1 VKISEYGNGWVRD
14 DHPAAAGATSR
25 TLSNDTSLPAEKL
38 EALSELGRQALDLAQ
53 HGYYVLPC
61 SPRGK
66 VPLLPRAH
74 GKGSRCTGE
83 CGMDGHGVYD
93 ATNDPQRIER
103 WWLAH
108 PDANPAIACGP
119 SGLVVVDSD
128 AAGEFERLCTDLGQ
142 VRPETYQVTTAKGE
156 HRWFRQPDG
165 GRIGNPKGLRDRGYQ
180 IDLKGDGGYV
190 MAPGAIHE
198 TGAVYNGTG
207 PTPDPGMLP
216 ELPSWVA
223 AQALSGG
230 EDRPVSRIGEP
241 LGDRGAW
248 AAMTYEVDAV
258 LNAKPGDRNNR
269 LRDAAGNL
277 GQIVGAGALD
287 ERTVRGLLTS
297 AALRNGLTEAEIAAT
312 VEHNLI
318 KGMAEGRPMASP
330 DDEREHRIREAV
342 ERLRVN
348 EAARQRLA
356 AESAE
361 GVELPELVSLDKL
374 LAETPDTTPWLLDRL
389 WKRGGKVLNLGGKKS
404 GKTVLTGNLV
414 RSLVGGSPFLDEFAV
429 RTDLVGRLYVADF
442 EMSRDQLRD
451 WYRDWA
457 VEQADRVSIDPL
469 RGLASTFDIRVPAV
483 RTRWA
488 DRVRG
493 NDTVIIDPLAPIL
506 AALGIEENSNGVA
519 QFLEALDELMREAGV
534 SQYLVTHH
542 MGWED
547 TRARGH
553 SSLEGWPDGVWYIRR
568 DRSDD
573 PTEDDYGTRAPRFF
587 SAEGRD
593 IYVPEALLTFDGS
606 ARRLGYQGATTRA
619 GSRQQREQVADQ
631 KAIQTVLRAVDERPN
646 ISAAQIDHALGRGF
660 KNGRKPQIRSRIE
673 GQGLIRNIGQAN
685 AKRYLLTAE
694 GRAWL
699 ECNGEPAQGELDY
712 DNHVKERN

>member
-1 VKISEYGNGWVRD
+1 MKIPEYSNGRMRD
-14 DHPAAAGATSR
+14 EHPAAAGAASR
-25 TLSNDTSLPAEKL
+25 ILSSDASVPAKRL

-61 SPRGK
+61 APRSK
-66 VPLLPRAH
+66 VPLLLSAH
-74 GKGSRCTGE
+74 DKGSRCTGE
-83 CGMDGHGVYD
+83 CGRDGHGVYD
-93 ATNDPQRIER
+93 ATTDPARIER

-108 PDANPAIACGP
+108 PQANPAIACGP

-128 AAGEFERLCTDLGQ
+128 AAGEFERLCASLDQAL
-142 VRPETYQVTTAKGE
+142 PETYQVTTAKGE
-156 HRWFRQPDG
+156 HRWFHQPEG
-165 GRIGNPKGLRDRGYQ
+165 ARIGNPKGLRDRGYQ

-198 TGAVYNGTG
+198 TGAVYLGTP
-207 PTPDPGMLP
+207 PTPDPGTLP

-223 AQALSGG
+223 AQAAPGG
-230 EDRPVSRIGEP
+230 EDRPVNRTGEP

-248 AAMTYEVDAV
+248 AALTYEVDAV
-258 LNAKPGDRNNR
+258 LNAKPGGRNNQ

-297 AALRNGLTEAEIAAT
+297 AALRNGLTEDEIAAT
-312 VEHNLI
+312 IEHNLT

-330 DDEREHRIREAV
+330 DDERERRIREAV

-356 AESAE
+356 SESAE
-361 GVELPELVSLDKL
+361 GVELPELVSLDRL

-469 RGLASTFDIRVPAV
+469 RGLASTFDVRVPAV
-483 RTRWA
+483 RARWA
-488 DRVRG
+488 DRIRG

-519 QFLEALDELMREAGV
+519 QFLEALDELMREAGA

-593 IYVPEALLTFDGS
+593 IDVPEGLLTFDGS
-606 ARRLGYQGATTRA
+606 ARRLGYQGGTTRA
-619 GSRQQREQVADQ
+619 GSRQDREQVADL
-631 KAIQTVLRAVDERPN
+631 KATLTVLRAVEAQPN
-646 ISAAQIDHALGRGF
+646 ISARQIDDALGRGF
-660 KNGRKPQIRSRIE
+660 KNGRKPRIRSRIE
-673 GQGLIRNIGQAN
+673 DQGLIRNIGQAN
-685 AKRYLLTAE
+685 AKRYMLTDD
-694 GRAWL
+694 GRSWL
-699 ECNGEPAQGELDY
+699 ECNGEPPQAELDY
-712 DNHVKERN
+712 QTPAEERN